1 MDNAIFPECYLDT
14 NLIETI
20 VPPVKRNNQQGY
32 NHQKGCGTVS
42 SRMKKQ
48 FADRFALGIID
59 KDKHEIDYLKEFTVV
74 LEQDSLIL
82 HKHNNPR
89 KHHT

>member
-48 FADRFALGIID
+48 FADRFALGIIG
-59 KDKHEIDYLKEFTVV
+59 
-74 LEQDSLIL
+74 QG
-82 HKHNNPR
+82 
-89 KHHT
+89 